1 MRLNVEQAAIHNRER
16 YALWIIGAVSLL
28 VVLVVALLMLVPT
41 GAWTRPNHLNL
52 NWLPHLNAAFNALSA
67 LFLSAA
73 YLLIRRRQI
82 KYHRLCMLSA
92 FSFST
97 LFLLSYVV
105 YHLSA
110 GHTEFTGPPSLRS
123 LYLPLLISHIILA
136 TLVLPLALTT
146 LYRAQQRAFTR
157 HRRLAR
163 WTLPLWLYVSL
174 SGVAI
179 YLLLYH
185 V

>member
-1 MRLNVEQAAIHNRER
+1 MNVERAAIANRER
-16 YALWIIGAVSLL
+16 YAVWVIGAVSLL
-28 VVLVVALLMLVPT
+28 VILVVALLMIAPR
-41 GAWTRPNHLNL
+41 GSFIRPNRLDL
-52 NWLPHLNAAFNALSA
+52 SWLPHLNATLNGLSA
-67 LFLSAA
+67 LFLLAA
-73 YLLIRRRQI
+73 YFFIRRRQVRF
-82 KYHRLCMLSA
+82 HRLSMLSA
-92 FSFST
+92 FAFSA
-97 LFLLSYVV
+97 LFLVSYVL

-110 GHTEFTGPPSLRS
+110 GHTTFNGPAWLRS

-136 TLVLPLALTT
+136 IVVLPLALTT
-146 LYRAQQRAFTR
+146 LYRARQGTFSR

-163 WTLPLWLYVSL
+163 WTLPLWLYVSV

>member
-1 MRLNVEQAAIHNRER
+1 
-16 YALWIIGAVSLL
+16 
-28 VVLVVALLMLVPT
+28 
-41 GAWTRPNHLNL
+41 
-52 NWLPHLNAAFNALSA
+52 
-67 LFLSAA
+67 
-73 YLLIRRRQI
+73 
-82 KYHRLCMLSA
+82 MLSA